1 MGSCDRGGCVLSS
14 GGDWCHRRQ
23 WRCLAILPAYLLVQ
37 ATSLLGL
44 FYVTDFRWTF
54 ARAQPSGLR

>member
-1 MGSCDRGGCVLSS
+1 MGSCDRGGCALSS
-14 GGDWCHRRQ
+14 GGNWCHRRQ
-23 WRCLAILPAYLLVQ
+23 RYHLAILPAYLLVQ